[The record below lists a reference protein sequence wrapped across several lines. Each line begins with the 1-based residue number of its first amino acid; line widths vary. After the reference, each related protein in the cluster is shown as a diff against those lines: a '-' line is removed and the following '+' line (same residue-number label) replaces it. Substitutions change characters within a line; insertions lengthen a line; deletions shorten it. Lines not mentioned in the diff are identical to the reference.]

1 MSDKYYMTND
11 AVFLPDNVH
20 GCEDELYI
28 IYQNTEANNGKGSF
42 EIEVCDYITIL
53 TLYEDVNHD
62 VEKFFELMPDYFQG
76 KWYYSDYPSIGYRAW
91 EESYDTADFIVGRDG
106 DKRDEFEFIIDWAKR
121 TYEKKNVVPEIK
133 QRIGMW
139 DRIDLLTEKY
149 LEALLGMS
157 VEPVVLQGDDLLAL
171 GKEVTEMVVAYL
183 EKEVGAKFPAVDE
196 NY

>member
-11 AVFLPDNVH
+11 AVFLPNNVH
-20 GCEDELYI
+20 GCEDDIYI
-28 IYQNTEANNGKGSF
+28 IYLNQDADERYGTF
-42 EIEVCDYITIL
+42 EIQVCDFITIL
-53 TLYEDVNHD
+53 NLYEDVHHD
-62 VEKFFELMPDYFQG
+62 CIEFFEKMPDYFQG
-76 KWYYSDYPSIGYRAW
+76 KWYYSDHRSRSYRAW

-139 DRIDLLTEKY
+139 DNIDLLTEKY
-149 LEALLGMS
+149 VEALLGMS
-157 VEPVVLQGDDLLAL
+157 SEPVVLQGDDLLAL

-183 EKEVGAKFPAVDE
+183 EKEVGAKFPE
-196 NY
+196 LNESF